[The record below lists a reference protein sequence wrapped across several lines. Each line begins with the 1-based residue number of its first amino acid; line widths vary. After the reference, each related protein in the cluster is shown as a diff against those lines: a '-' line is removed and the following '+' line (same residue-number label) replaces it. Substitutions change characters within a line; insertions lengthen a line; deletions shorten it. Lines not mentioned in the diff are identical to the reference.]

1 MSINNACINTI
12 FLVTFKT
19 EINLNS
25 NANGELNNTIQYSN
39 ASRPFSVAPRF
50 FSGSSLASTLKLED
64 DKKIRENSLQSLN
77 K

>member
-1 MSINNACINTI
+1 MSINNTCTNTI

-39 ASRPFSVAPRF
+39 ASRPFLVARRPTF
-50 FSGSSLASTLKLED
+50 
-64 DKKIRENSLQSLN
+64 
-77 K
+77 

>member
-25 NANGELNNTIQYSN
+25 NANGELNNTIQYST
-39 ASRPFSVAPRF
+39 SRPFSVAPRF

-64 DKKIRENSLQSLN
+64 DKKIREKSL
-77 K
+77 